1 MDFYLEFLSTSPFL
15 ILGKWVHE
23 RDGKTEDLDGKR
35 PIVSLDQEELT
46 KASQLQQAVR
56 EDGREYGSLS
66 NLWRHDRRA

>member
-1 MDFYLEFLSTSPFL
+1 MTAMDFYLEFLSTLFL

-46 KASQLQQAVR
+46 EASQLNR
-56 EDGREYGSLS
+56 L
-66 NLWRHDRRA
+66 